1 MEIKTRIAVIGNDET
16 ITMTALLYKSLV
28 LLHRNLGTVLGVL
41 IVTWLASGITMM
53 YVGAMP
59 RLNSETRL
67 ERLPAL
73 DFDRVR
79 LTPFEAATS
88 VGLEGDLGRTV
99 LLDVMERPAY
109 RFGSGPV
116 VTVFADDGELLF
128 DVPRDQTTAIAS
140 RFMNLPVDQVH
151 EVGVLTEPDI
161 WTYNRGRQMPLY
173 KFRVDDPAGTELY
186 VSAPFGEVTLMT
198 TRRTRTLAW
207 LGVIPHLLYFPL
219 LRDNPQIWRQVVVW
233 GSGLGC
239 LLALLGLTLAVTR
252 SRTPYTGLLRWHYLA
267 GAVFGAFTL
276 TWAFSGLMSMDPW
289 GWPTARGLQLDRD
302 TFTGGPLDLSRFPA
316 KPSEAWKE
324 LGRGQDIKEVEF
336 VRLQDD
342 PYYLVQLTPATQ
354 GAEQAVPDQL
364 LVAADSLSIREE
376 PFSVES
382 LMSRLRQA
390 IPDTPIADYQLL
402 SEDDSYFY
410 SRRGHLP
417 RETSFPI
424 LRVKFG
430 DPDETW
436 FYINSKRS
444 ELVATIHRQGR
455 IHRWLYNGL
464 HSLDFAFWYNNW
476 TWDIALIALSVGGL
490 ASSGAG
496 LFLGFRRVRRRA
508 GRVATTVKMPAT
520 PRITSQPMK

>member
-1 MEIKTRIAVIGNDET
+1 
-16 ITMTALLYKSLV
+16 MTAFLYKSLV

-41 IVTWLASGITMM
+41 IVAWLASGITMM

-59 RLNSETRL
+59 RLNAATRL

-88 VGLEGDLGRTV
+88 IGLEGDFGRTV

-116 VTVFADDGELLF
+116 LTVFADDGELLF
-128 DVPRDQTTAIAS
+128 DVPRDRTTAIAS
-140 RFMNLPVDQVH
+140 RFMNLPADQVH
-151 EVGVLTEPDI
+151 EVGVLTEPDV

-173 KFRVDDPAGTELY
+173 KFQVDDPAGTELY

-207 LGVIPHLLYFPL
+207 LGAIPHLLYFPL
-219 LRDNPQIWRQVVVW
+219 LRQSPQVWRQVVVW

-239 LLALLGLTLAVTR
+239 LLALLGLTLAVMR
-252 SRTPYTGLLRWHYLA
+252 SRTPYAGLLRWHYLA
-267 GAVFGAFTL
+267 GAVFGVFTL

-289 GWPTARGLQLDRD
+289 GWPTGRGLQLDRD
-302 TFTGGPLDLSRFPA
+302 TFTGGPVDLSRFPA
-316 KPSEAWKE
+316 KPAAAWKE

-336 VRLQDD
+336 VKIQDD
-342 PYYLVQLTPATQ
+342 PYYLVQLAPAPTQ
-354 GAEQAVPDQL
+354 GGEQAVPDQL

-390 IPDTPIADYQLL
+390 IPDMPIADYQLL

-417 RETSFPI
+417 RETSLPV
-424 LRVKFG
+424 LRVKFE

-436 FYINSKRS
+436 FYIDPERS

-455 IHRWLYNGL
+455 VHRWLYNGL

-476 TWDIALIALSVGGL
+476 TWDVALIALSLGGF

-496 LFLGFRRVRRRA
+496 LFLGFRRVRRRV
-508 GRVATTVKMPAT
+508 GRVATAVGKPAT
-520 PRITSQPMK
+520 PRVTSQPMT